1 MGLHPVLLLLL
12 CFYFPAQG
20 TISILC
26 NGEVGFRS
34 FPRSSSHSSWC
45 CAILVM
51 PQQCL
56 RKSIRISSTDHA
68 GRLVSRKVPEQLS
81 EVSASWLTNRQHLG
95 MPTETPYDNSLPFV
109 VAVREERSGYLD
121 RFTDA
126 CGQPGVV
133 AERICAFAK
142 IVGVPVDLPTPR
154 LASEP

>member
-1 MGLHPVLLLLL
+1 
-12 CFYFPAQG
+12 
-20 TISILC
+20 
-26 NGEVGFRS
+26 
-34 FPRSSSHSSWC
+34 
-45 CAILVM
+45 
-51 PQQCL
+51 
-56 RKSIRISSTDHA
+56 
-68 GRLVSRKVPEQLS
+68 VSRKVPEQLS